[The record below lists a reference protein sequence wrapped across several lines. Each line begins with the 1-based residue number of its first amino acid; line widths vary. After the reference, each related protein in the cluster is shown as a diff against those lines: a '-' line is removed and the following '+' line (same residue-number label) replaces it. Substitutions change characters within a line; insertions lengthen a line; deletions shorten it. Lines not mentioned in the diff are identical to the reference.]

1 MVPFGPVT
9 QTPLTTIPV
18 DGRAVRVTLHTAH
31 DGIELVG
38 RLFFAEQEWTNS
50 GIPDR
55 GVLAGRTL
63 HEVERLARDL
73 RPEELAQRY
82 RRANAEKRRFHG
94 LRQLTLELLRKVR
107 YMNQV
112 AVSVR
117 TGLLDGE
124 AASQELDL
132 TEEQLESL
140 VKQVRHM
147 AGIEG

>member
-1 MVPFGPVT
+1 M
-9 QTPLTTIPV
+9 
-18 DGRAVRVTLHTAH
+18 TLHTAH

-38 RLFFAEQEWTNS
+38 RLFFAEPGWANN

-55 GVLAGRTL
+55 GVLPGRTL
-63 HEVERLARDL
+63 HDVELLARDL
-73 RPEELAQRY
+73 RPEELTQRC

-94 LRQLTLELLRKVR
+94 LRQLTLELLSKVR

-117 TGLLDGE
+117 TGLLDSE

-132 TEEQLESL
+132 TEEQMGQL
-140 VKQVRHM
+140 VKQVRHL

>member
-9 QTPLTTIPV
+9 HTPLTTIHV
-18 DGRAVRVTLHTAH
+18 DGRDVRVTLHTAH

-38 RLFFAEQEWTNS
+38 RLFFAEQGWTNS

-55 GVLAGRTL
+55 GVLPGRTL
-63 HEVERLARDL
+63 HNVEVLARDL
-73 RPEELAQRY
+73 RPEELVQRY

-94 LRQLTLELLRKVR
+94 LRHLTLELLSKVR
-107 YMNQV
+107 YINQV

-117 TGLLDGE
+117 TGLLDGD
-124 AASQELDL
+124 AARQEIEL
-132 TEEQLESL
+132 TEEQMERL
-140 VKQVRHM
+140 VRQVRHL

>member
-1 MVPFGPVT
+1 M
-9 QTPLTTIPV
+9 
-18 DGRAVRVTLHTAH
+18 TLHSAH

-38 RLFFAEQEWTNS
+38 RLFFAEEGWGNS

-55 GVLAGRTL
+55 GVLPGRTL
-63 HEVERLARDL
+63 YDVELLARDL
-73 RPEELAQRY
+73 RPEELAQRC

-94 LRQLTLELLRKVR
+94 LRQLTLELLSKVR

-124 AASQELDL
+124 AAGQEMDL
-132 TEEQLESL
+132 TEGQMEEL
-140 VKQVRHM
+140 VRQVRHL